1 MKGPPPPD
9 ARLGLYRH
17 GDTVSEAAALG
28 LCALPAFAA
37 HWLILPAAQGHA
49 LTLVWGDACTLE
61 ELEQVNAWNAA
72 QVARLRADRLPVGR
86 A

>member
-1 MKGPPPPD
+1 MRQPPPLN

-17 GDTVSEAAALG
+17 GDTLSEAAALE

-37 HWLILPAAQGHA
+37 RWLILPAAQGHA
-49 LTLVWGDACTLE
+49 LTLAWVGACTLE
-61 ELEQVNAWNAA
+61 ELERVNAWNAA
-72 QVARLRADRLPVGR
+72 QTARLRADRLPVAR